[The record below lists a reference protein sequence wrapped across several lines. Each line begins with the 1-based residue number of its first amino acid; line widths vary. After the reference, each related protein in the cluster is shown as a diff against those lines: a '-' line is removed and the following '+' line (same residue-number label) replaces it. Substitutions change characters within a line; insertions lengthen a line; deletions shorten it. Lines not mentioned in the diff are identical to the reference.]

1 VLLQKRLDVPKRP
14 VQRDEKNGEREM
26 ETGERDNE
34 NAIKVMAERESERK
48 GERGN
53 GNVKKR

>member
-1 VLLQKRLDVPKRP
+1 
-14 VQRDEKNGEREM
+14 M

-34 NAIKVMAERESERK
+34 NAIKVMVERESERK